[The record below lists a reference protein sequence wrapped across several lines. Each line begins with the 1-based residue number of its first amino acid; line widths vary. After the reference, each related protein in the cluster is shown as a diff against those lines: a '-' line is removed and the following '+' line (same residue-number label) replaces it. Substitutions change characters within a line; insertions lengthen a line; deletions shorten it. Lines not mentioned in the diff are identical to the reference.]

1 VIEISNQTISERAK
15 EETPPLKKKK
25 KQDHKTEV

>member
-1 VIEISNQTISERAK
+1 VIEISNQTISKHAK

-25 KQDHKTEV
+25 KQDQKTEV